1 MNFELTEE
9 QKQLQEKVR
18 TFAEEVIKPQAY
30 EIDKEGKFPE
40 EIFKQMGE
48 LGFMGIPFSKEYG
61 GQGGDTMSYVLAA
74 KEIGKACGSTGLS
87 YCAALSLGAT
97 PIETYGT
104 EEQKQKYLRPIAEG
118 KSLGAF
124 GLTERDAGSDAGGT
138 KTSASL
144 DGDEYV
150 INGEKYFVTNANY
163 AQTITVTAI
172 TDYLS
177 NGRKVVSS
185 IIVPTDAEGVTI
197 STEYDKMGVRGSDT
211 ARVTLENVRVPKE
224 NLLGNK
230 EHGFKQ
236 FLTAIDGGRVAMA
249 ALGLG
254 IAEAAL
260 EKSLAY
266 AKERKQFGKPIAD
279 FQAIQFKLADMAME
293 IELAKNMI
301 CKAAW
306 LKDTGQPFATEASY
320 AKLFASEMAFRAAH
334 QASQIHG
341 GYGYIRE
348 FEIERLLRDAKVL
361 EISEGT
367 SEIQRVLIAK
377 HLGC

>member
-9 QKQLQEKVR
+9 QKDIQQKVKE
-18 TFAEEVIKPQAY
+18 FAEEVIKPRALD
-30 EIDKEGKFPE
+30 IDREGKFPE
-40 EIFKQMGE
+40 DIFKQMGE

-61 GQGGDTMSYVLAA
+61 GQGGDTLSYALAVR
-74 KEIGKACGSTGLS
+74 EIGKVCASTGLS

-97 PIETYGT
+97 PIEQFGT
-104 EEQKQKYLRPIAEG
+104 EEQKQTYLRPIAEG

-124 GLTERDAGSDAGGT
+124 GLTERDAGSDASAT
-138 KTSASL
+138 KTSASKKDDAYIL
-144 DGDEYV
+144 
-150 INGEKYFVTNANY
+150 NGEKYFVSNANY
-163 AQTITVTAI
+163 SQTIIVTAI
-172 TDYLS
+172 SDFRAT
-177 NGRKVVSS
+177 GEKVVSS
-185 IIVPTDAEGVTI
+185 IIVPTDSEGVTI

-211 ARVTLENVRVPKE
+211 ARVTLENVSVPEE
-224 NLLGNK
+224 NLLGDK
-230 EHGFKQ
+230 EHGFRQ
-236 FLTAIDGGRVAMA
+236 FFSAIDGGRIAMA

-266 AKERKQFGKPIAD
+266 AKERKQFGRTISN

-293 IELAKNMI
+293 VELAKNMI

-306 LKDTGQPFATEASY
+306 LKDSGKKFAKEASF
-320 AKLFASEMAFRAAH
+320 AKLFASEAAFRAAH

-341 GYGYIRE
+341 GYGYMRE
-348 FEIERLLRDAKVL
+348 YEIERLLRDAKVL

-367 SEIQRVLIAK
+367 SEIQRVLISK